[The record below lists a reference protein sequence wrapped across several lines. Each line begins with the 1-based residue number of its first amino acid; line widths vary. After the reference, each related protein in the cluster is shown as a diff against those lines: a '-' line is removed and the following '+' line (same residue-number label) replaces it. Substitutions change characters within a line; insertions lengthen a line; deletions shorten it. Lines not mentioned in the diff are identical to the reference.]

1 MKSIL
6 TTCALFLVLP
16 WTLTGETTLKPKSTW
31 QHTVAFKDHQT
42 TKSDGEPT
50 NFSPTNIHS
59 LQPNNEITNST
70 MLQEGIS
77 TDRKTTKSDG
87 EPTNFSPTNIHS
99 LQPNNEIT
107 NSTML
112 QEGLSTDRKTTK
124 SDGEPTN
131 FSPTNIHSLQPNNE
145 ITNSTMLQE
154 GISTDRKT
162 TKSDG
167 EPTNFS
173 PTNIHSLQPN
183 NEITN
188 STMLQEGISTDRKTT
203 KSDGEPTNFSPKS
216 MELTLKPN
224 GETTHKPKSTSLHKG
239 TYKDHEHTT
248 RGSEEYT
255 TEEKENVLSSKSPPQ
270 TSVHQETPAMTN
282 STGESRSSLHLSP
295 LPFLEEFTQKKTITT
310 QPQDMSEEV
319 IITRDNQFQTKDD
332 HFKSTNKGLDRYTQG
347 NRATRSSDKEFFTP
361 QTDKSTPFQK
371 PPEVITTETLTT
383 EWSSLHQEKEIT
395 QTPVL
400 NITDSNEILNI
411 SNQERNDTSTYPLNT
426 STTAGFSTGLGPTV
440 KTEVAR
446 WDTTDTSVTNATY
459 EMTTNG
465 KISERKPY
473 PKPSSET
480 TATTHIENTKT
491 IKPKPAKDNNN
502 KNHPGFIVASL
513 IGSILFLMFIAFV
526 VVLVRNRQMKKK
538 KMENTDWAGPSPF
551 IDGDNLPNINEDG
564 AFHRRESK
572 RISLNSFLPQR
583 LSKRFS
589 MLSPTDEEVPLEDI
603 QVSSTFGQQNVQS
616 LNEKATP
623 NQTRTHDANNSP
635 TEISSDSKIPES
647 VSIPPAPENKE
658 NIQTAPK
665 PDEIIPSTPAEKK
678 SITPTPFEDVDL
690 NGSLNKNI
698 ESALPSDAIHV
709 PFPPPLPS
717 S

>member
-6 TTCALFLVLP
+6 TTCALFMVLP
-16 WTLTGETTLKPKSTW
+16 WKLTTETTLRPRSTW
-31 QHTVAFKDHQT
+31 QHTVAFKDQQT
-42 TKSDGEPT
+42 TKNDGEPT
-50 NFSPTNIHS
+50 IFSPTNMHS
-59 LQPNNEITNST
+59 LKPNNEITNST

-87 EPTNFSPTNIHS
+87 EPTIFSPTNIHS
-99 LQPNNEIT
+99 L
-107 NSTML
+107 
-112 QEGLSTDRKTTK
+112 K
-124 SDGEPTN
+124 
-131 FSPTNIHSLQPNNE
+131 PNNE

-154 GISTDRKT
+154 GISTDHKT
-162 TKSDG
+162 
-167 EPTNFS
+167 N
-173 PTNIHSLQPN
+173 
-183 NEITN
+183 
-188 STMLQEGISTDRKTT
+188 

-216 MELTLKPN
+216 IELTLKPN

-239 TYKDHEHTT
+239 TSKVHEHTT
-248 RGSEEYT
+248 RGSEDYT
-255 TEEKENVLSSKSPPQ
+255 TEEKVKKVLSSKPPQ
-270 TSVHQETPAMTN
+270 TSALQETPAMTN
-282 STGESRSSLHLSP
+282 STGESRSSLHLSS
-295 LPFLEEFTQKKTITT
+295 LPFLAELTQKKTITT

-319 IITRDNQFQTKDD
+319 ITTRDNQFQTKDD
-332 HFKSTNKGLDRYTQG
+332 HLKSTNKGLDRYTQG
-347 NRATRSSDKEFFTP
+347 NRTTRSLDKESFTP

-371 PPEVITTETLTT
+371 PPEVITTAETLTT

-400 NITDSNEILNI
+400 NITASNGILNI

-426 STTAGFSTGLGPTV
+426 STTTGFSTGLGPTV
-440 KTEVAR
+440 NTEVAR

-459 EMTTNG
+459 EMTT
-465 KISERKPY
+465 KIRERKPY
-473 PKPSSET
+473 PKPISET
-480 TATTHIENTKT
+480 TATTQIENTKT
-491 IKPKPAKDNNN
+491 IKPKLPIKDNNN

-513 IGSILFLMFIAFV
+513 IGSIMFLMFIAFV

-564 AFHRRESK
+564 AFHRQESK

-583 LSKRFS
+583 FSKRFS

-623 NQTRTHDANNSP
+623 NQTRTHDAKNSP
-635 TEISSDSKIPES
+635 TEISSDFNIPES
-647 VSIPPAPENKE
+647 VSIPPASENKE

-665 PDEIIPSTPAEKK
+665 PDEIIPSTPGEKK

-690 NGSLNKNI
+690 NGSLDKNI
-698 ESALPSDAIHV
+698 ESALPSDAIHI
-709 PFPPPLPS
+709 PSPPPLPS